1 MAVEPTFGIQ
11 RGLAAGSCAG
21 DGLTVG
27 VVFDIACRPYA
38 FDIGC
43 ADIVA
48 GTAFGFQ
55 VAGFIH
61 IELTFEDIGVG
72 FVADGD
78 ENAFY
83 SDFFSAAVIVFQ
95 ACTGNAAFI
104 AQDFINRAVELE
116 DDFAFFDPLHQFVHH
131 DFLGAEAVAAVNQGN
146 GVGDIGKVEGF
157 FHSGIATA
165 YYGNILFL

>member
-1 MAVEPTFGIQ
+1 M
-11 RGLAAGSCAG
+11 
-21 DGLTVG
+21 
-27 VVFDIACRPYA
+27 VFDVACRPYA

-48 GTAFGFQ
+48 CAAFGFQ

-61 IELTFEDIGVG
+61 IELAFENISVG

-78 ENAFY
+78 KNAFY
-83 SDFFSAAVIVFQ
+83 SDFFSASVIVFQ
-95 ACTGNAAFI
+95 ACTGNAAFV

-146 GVGDIGKVEGF
+146 CVGDISKVEGF

-165 YYGNILFL
+165 DYGNILFFVEETITSCAGGNAFAGKGFFAWQT